1 MFFFFKQKTA
11 YEMRISDWSSDVC
24 SSDLAYE
31 NRATNV
37 ELQRLFPALRLCQI
51 ESKASHVGAVRRKAP
66 LVTFDIPALDAIRA
80 RSVEMGLLL
89 AELDERAGTQRF
101 FQKSCRRPALKH
113 IVRAATFLGGD
124 VMIEWYYQDCS
135 PGRNLEPFPTPL
147 SLIGDRERLV

>member
-1 MFFFFKQKTA
+1 
-11 YEMRISDWSSDVC
+11 MRISELSSDVWSSDLEVRR
-24 SSDLAYE
+24 LFEAYE
-31 NRATNV
+31 KRATNV

-89 AELDERAGTQRF
+89 AELDERAGTRRF

-124 VMIEWYYQDCS
+124 VMIEWYDQDSS